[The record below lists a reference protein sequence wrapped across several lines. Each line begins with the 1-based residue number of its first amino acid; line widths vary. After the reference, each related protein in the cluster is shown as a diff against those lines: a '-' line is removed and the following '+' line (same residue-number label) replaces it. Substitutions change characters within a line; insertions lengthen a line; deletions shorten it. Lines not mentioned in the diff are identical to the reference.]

1 MTGKP
6 QELDDGLAGLAPLG
20 ESGLRVVDQ
29 VHAALVNA
37 LAEGT
42 VRPGARLLEVPIA
55 AQLGVSRTP
64 VREAFQRL
72 QIEGLAQRSQGR
84 GLVFTAISP
93 GDVADLGRIR
103 VTLDELAARCAAEQG
118 SEQRWEPVQRALDL
132 FDEAVHAKADRV
144 VRVRNA
150 HREFHLAI
158 YRLAFT
164 PLVSRLLEANLI
176 RFLDIS
182 TRLYSTQTPDGMAI
196 ADHAGLLEALR
207 SGDPERAARASRSHA
222 LDGAEQAVAR
232 AQHAAASTR
241 AADGAGAA
249 GSSGA
254 SGDK

>member
-6 QELDDGLAGLAPLG
+6 QELDDGLAGLAPLT

-55 AQLGVSRTP
+55 EQLGVSRTP

-118 SEQRWEPVQRALDL
+118 SKQGTKQGSEQGWEPVQRALETAGWPL
-132 FDEAVHAKADRV
+132 YAGPREVWREVGDRQ
-144 VRVRNA
+144 A
-150 HREFHLAI
+150 GPREIF
-158 YRLAFT
+158 
-164 PLVSRLLEANLI
+164 V
-176 RFLDIS
+176 LD
-182 TRLYSTQTPDGMAI
+182 PDGYLVMV
-196 ADHAGLLEALR
+196 ADDLG
-207 SGDPERAARASRSHA
+207 ERPLSQIRP
-222 LDGAEQAVAR
+222 
-232 AQHAAASTR
+232 
-241 AADGAGAA
+241 
-249 GSSGA
+249 
-254 SGDK
+254 

>member
-6 QELDDGLAGLAPLG
+6 QELDDGLAGLAPLT

-55 AQLGVSRTP
+55 EQLGVSRTP

-118 SEQRWEPVQRALDL
+118 SKQGTKQGSEQGWEPVQRALDL
-132 FDEAVHAKADRV
+132 FDEAVRAKADRV

-182 TRLYSTQTPDGMAI
+182 TRLYSTQTPDWTAI
-196 ADHAGLLEALR
+196 ADHARLLAALR
-207 SGDPERAARASRSHA
+207 SGEPEHAAALSRAHA
-222 LDGAEQAVAR
+222 LEGTEQAVAR
-232 AQHAAASTR
+232 ARHASAS
-241 AADGAGAA
+241 A
-249 GSSGA
+249 SA
-254 SGDK
+254 SGSAEDK

>member
-1 MTGKP
+1 VTGRP
-6 QELDDGLAGLAPLG
+6 RELDHGLAALEPLG
-20 ESGLRVVDQ
+20 ASGLRVVDQ

-37 LAEGT
+37 LADGT

-55 AQLGVSRTP
+55 EQLGVSRTP

-72 QIEGLAQRSQGR
+72 QIEGLAQRTPGR

-103 VTLDELAARCAAEQG
+103 VTLDELAARCAASQPGEHG
-118 SEQRWEPVQRALDL
+118 WDSVQRALDR
-132 FDEAVHAKADRV
+132 FDEAVHAKADRL
-144 VRVRNA
+144 VRVRSA

-182 TRLYSTQTPDGMAI
+182 TRLYSTQTPDETAI
-196 ADHAGLLEALR
+196 SDHAGLLAALR
-207 SGDPERAARASRSHA
+207 AGDPERAGAAARAHA
-222 LDGAEQAVAR
+222 IEGAEQAVAR
-232 AQHAAASTR
+232 AEQA
-241 AADGAGAA
+241 AA
-249 GSSGA
+249 GSRGQ
-254 SGDK
+254 